1 MSDRRRLL
9 FLHTG
14 GTLGMKGDPGPL
26 APAHYSETVLPFVR
40 GLEEL
45 ADIEHSYL
53 CNIDSSDMTP
63 ELWEGLARTIAEG
76 LDDFDGFLVL
86 HGTDTMAYSA
96 AALSYLLQDL
106 PKPVVFTGAQRP
118 LAHLRSDGR
127 LNLVHAAICATL
139 DVPEVGVFF
148 SRRMTRGNR
157 TTKSSVQSYD
167 AYRSPGVAPLVKMG
181 VDIEYPTP
189 ARRPTGPF
197 RLHSGFDERVAVL
210 HLFPHMSATT
220 LDALVDSGVRAV
232 LLLAFGAGNL
242 PLKGWPE
249 AVRRATDAGVSV
261 IVGTQCIDGAARLG
275 SYAGSA
281 AAADAGAL
289 CAGSMTVE
297 GALTKAMFL
306 LGQSD
311 QPEEFR
317 LSWNLDLA
325 GEL

>member
-1 MSDRRRLL
+1 MSSPRRLL

-26 APAHYSETVLPFVR
+26 APSHYSETVLPFVR
-40 GLEEL
+40 GLDEL
-45 ADIEHSYL
+45 AEIEHSYL

-63 ELWEGLARTIAEG
+63 ALWEALAATIAQG
-76 LDDFDGFLVL
+76 LDRFDGFVVL

-96 AALSYLLQDL
+96 SALSYLLQDL
-106 PKPVVFTGAQRP
+106 PKPVIFTGAQRP

-127 LNLVHAAICATL
+127 QNLVHAAICATL

-148 SRRMTRGNR
+148 SRRLTRGNR

-167 AYRSPGVAPLVKMG
+167 AYRSPGLAPLVKMG
-181 VDIEYPTP
+181 VDIDYPMA
-189 ARRPTGPF
+189 ARRPAGPF
-197 RLHSGFDERVAVL
+197 RLRAGFDERVAVL
-210 HLFPHMSATT
+210 HLFPHIPART
-220 LDALVDSGVRAV
+220 LDALVDDGVRAV

-242 PLKGWPE
+242 PLTGWPRSIE
-249 AVRRATDAGVSV
+249 RATQAGVAV
-261 IVGTQCIDGAARLG
+261 IVGTQCIDGSADLG
-275 SYAGSA
+275 RYAGSA
-281 AAADAGAL
+281 AARDAGAL
-289 CAGSMTVE
+289 GAGSMTVE

-311 QPEEFR
+311 EAEQFR
-317 LSWNLDLA
+317 LSWGLDLA